1 MTVGITELP
10 PEGMQLGGVALAGD
24 ADRGTKTTEGLSLL
38 FTTAGITVQ
47 GPQPQIE
54 RLLVWSVLDSATCQE
69 KLVLPD
75 GRHAAIMEL
84 TSGGQSIRFLLPTDT
99 VSPGQ
104 AAYLDQALPAWL
116 SRYKGVGVPVG
127 VAASAAA
134 SGGVAAAADSQMSRT
149 EATGQTSAA
158 PPPPPPPPPAPAPGG
173 SRVDPTVT
181 TTAEAAAG
189 DTAVH
194 AANGHGTGS
203 APGANGTTSGTT
215 ESGPIA
221 ERRGQATQAPPPP
234 PPPPPL
240 AGSADPA
247 TQAPPPPPPPP
258 PPPVAGSAD
267 PAMAGSADSD
277 PLAPRSPWDGLPVD
291 EVSAFDVQPPAQAE
305 KPKKSRRSITRRK
318 AKPEKDAAATATATA
333 AAAEALGGASAHQPP
348 DTPPENPVPL
358 GVELPPPP
366 VDPFAGFPDPPPSA
380 EPETEQKQ
388 KARSRRGRRAK
399 AAGAGAVAAAGVAAE
414 AGLPADAG
422 LPAGAGLAA
431 GASGA
436 AAVAAGAVDAPA
448 PPDTPAPP
456 SGRTDPSPTTGAE
469 LPAEDDGPASGEITE
484 APEVWGDA
492 PPGVATSGLSRSTVM
507 VLLVA
512 LLVVVLGGVGY
523 LLTRK
528 TTPTTSTPPATT
540 PAVAPN
546 PNAADVALA
555 ASINL
560 RLGDLPS
567 SWTRATT
574 PVVTRMESAP
584 PVAQVTAE
592 ATLATC
598 LGTNVATVT
607 GLFGNGSVPGQT
619 AAADSLPFQSA
630 AGPSFL
636 MSSRTTTVA
645 SAAQIQG
652 LDGIL
657 GSSRFVPCFG
667 QYQSALA
674 AAAIPGS
681 TAQVQPVS
689 LGGPSGVTSFGVV
702 TTVASPSQG
711 TEVVGD
717 AYILGGKVLTVLQPV
732 TTGAAIPPSV
742 FTPAY
747 DAVAGRVAATTR

>member
-127 VAASAAA
+127 VAASTAA
-134 SGGVAAAADSQMSRT
+134 SGRAAEAADPQMART
-149 EATGQTSAA
+149 EATGQASAPPPPA
-158 PPPPPPPPPAPAPGG
+158 PPPPPPPPAPDG
-173 SRVDPTVT
+173 SRIAPTAAT
-181 TTAEAAAG
+181 AAEAAAA
-189 DTAVH
+189 DTAAR
-194 AANGHGTGS
+194 AANGHGSGS
-203 APGANGTTSGTT
+203 APAPNGTASGSA
-215 ESGPIA
+215 EPGPIG
-221 ERRGQATQAPPPP
+221 ERRGQATTAPPP

-240 AGSADPA
+240 AGSTGPG
-247 TQAPPPPPPPP
+247 QG
-258 PPPVAGSAD
+258 GSAD
-267 PAMAGSADSD
+267 PEPD
-277 PLAPRSPWDGLPVD
+277 PEAPRSPWDGLPTD
-291 EVSAFDVQPPAQAE
+291 DVSSFDVQPPAQAE
-305 KPKKSRRSITRRK
+305 KPKKSRRSLTRRK
-318 AKPEKDAAATATATA
+318 AKPEQDAASA
-333 AAAEALGGASAHQPP
+333 AGAAPFFGTAEAGGHRPP
-348 DTPPENPVPL
+348 DAPPENPVPL
-358 GVELPPPP
+358 GLELPPPP
-366 VDPFAGFPDPPPSA
+366 VDPFAGFPDETAVVPL
-380 EPETEQKQ
+380 ETEQPKTKQ
-388 KARSRRGRRAK
+388 KVRSRRGRRAK
-399 AAGAGAVAAAGVAAE
+399 AADAGVAAGAGLAADAGPAAGDGVAAE
-414 AGLPADAG
+414 AGLAT
-422 LPAGAGLAA
+422 AA
-431 GASGA
+431 TAAGA
-436 AAVAAGAVDAPA
+436 AAVAAGAVETPA
-448 PPDTPAPP
+448 PPDAPP
-456 SGRTDPSPTTGAE
+456 PPTGRTDQGPTTAPGLFAG
-469 LPAEDDGPASGEITE
+469 DGPVSGEIPV
-484 APEVWGDA
+484 APETWDDA
-492 PPGVATSGLSRSTVM
+492 PSEGATSGLSRSTVM
-507 VLLVA
+507 VLVVA

-523 LLTRK
+523 VLTRK
-528 TTPTTSTPPATT
+528 TSPTTTPTTSAGVTSPA
-540 PAVAPN
+540 
-546 PNAADVALA
+546 AADVALA
-555 ASINL
+555 ASVNL
-560 RLGDLPS
+560 RLGDLPAG
-567 SWTRATT
+567 WTRSTT
-574 PVVTRMESAP
+574 PAVTRMQGAP

-607 GLFGNGSVPGQT
+607 GLFANGSVPGQT
-619 AAADSLPFQSA
+619 AVVDSPNFQSA
-630 AGPSFL
+630 AGPSFE
-636 MSSRTTTVA
+636 MSSRTGTAA
-645 SAAQIQG
+645 SASEIRG
-652 LDGIL
+652 LDGVL
-657 GSSRFVPCFG
+657 SSSRFVPCFG

-681 TAQVQPVS
+681 TAQIQPVT

-717 AYILGGKVLTVLQPV
+717 AFILGGRVLTVLQPV
-732 TTGAAIPPSV
+732 TSGAAIPPSV